1 MFLKSVFKL
10 SSATLFSQVLV
21 VLVLPILVL
30 LYEPSAFA
38 IYALY
43 IAIVNLVSSAACLRL
58 EHAIVIA
65 KKYHFKYLYSLSFYC
80 AFIAA
85 ICSPI
90 FVIIAFQLNDLVY
103 ANAVLFLTVSPLG
116 VFFTAA
122 WNINYSCRNRSENYG
137 LIAKAQIAKNIALV
151 AAQLLLGY
159 LFQSNLEMMVIAHV
173 FSLFIANIL
182 LRPNIHFSYSLKK
195 FRVILKR
202 YEKFPK
208 YSAPSIFVNTF
219 GKSSIPFF
227 IGSAGGATIL
237 GYYAL
242 LERLLGGP
250 SALIGNAIGRVY
262 YRSAAKVKSSNEM
275 ALRLF
280 DKTSLLLLTLSIT
293 FFGSAYLLTLFD
305 LSFVLDEKWQ
315 GVVHLL
321 PLLLPIFFLKFIV
334 VPTSM
339 TTNVYEKQKLSLIW
353 NTSYVVSLN
362 VVMGLITLVN
372 DYKLLLQGYVM
383 CSLIFYFILFFLLR
397 GFIKKEKRIVF
408 DRK

>member
-10 SSATLFSQVLV
+10 SSATLFSQALV
-21 VLVLPILVL
+21 VLTLPVLVL
-30 LYEPSAFA
+30 LYVPDAFA

-65 KKYHFKYLYSLSFYC
+65 RKHHFKYLSSLSFYC

-103 ANAVLFLTVSPLG
+103 ANAILFLIATPLG

-182 LRPNIHFSYSLKK
+182 LRPNVHFSYSLKK

-237 GYYAL
+237 GHYAL
-242 LERLLGGP
+242 LERLLGAP

-262 YRSAAKVKSSNEM
+262 YRSAAKLKGNNLI

-280 DKTSLLLLTLSIT
+280 DKTSLLLLALSII
-293 FFGSAYLLTLFD
+293 FFGSAYLLTFFD
-305 LSFVLDEKWQ
+305 LSLVLDEKWQ
-315 GVVHLL
+315 GVIHLL

-334 VPTSM
+334 VPLSM
-339 TTNVYEKQKLSLIW
+339 TTNVYQKQKLSLIW
-353 NTSYVVSLN
+353 NTAYVISLN
-362 VVMGLITLVN
+362 VVMVGMMFFN
-372 DYKLLLQGYVM
+372 DFRMLLQGYVI
-383 CSLIFYFILFFLLR
+383 CSLMFYSILFFLLR
-397 GFIKKEKRIVF
+397 GFIIKERPFVF
-408 DRK
+408 NGK

>member
-1 MFLKSVFKL
+1 MFFKAVFKL

-21 VLVLPILVL
+21 VMTLPILVL

-65 KKYHFKYLYSLSFYC
+65 KQHHYKNLYALSFYC

-90 FVIIAFQLNDLVY
+90 IVIIAFQLSDLAH
-103 ANAVLFLTVSPLG
+103 ANAILFLIATPLG

-122 WNINYSCRNRSENYG
+122 WNINYSCGNRSEKYG

-151 AAQLLLGY
+151 VAQLLLGY
-159 LFQSNLEMMVIAHV
+159 LFQSNQEMMVTSHV
-173 FSLFIANIL
+173 FSLLIANIL
-182 LRPNIHFSYSLKK
+182 LKSNIRFRYSPKK
-195 FRVILKR
+195 FKVVLKR

-208 YSAPSIFVNTF
+208 YSAPSIFINTF

-227 IGSAGGATIL
+227 IGAVGGATIL

-242 LERLLGGP
+242 LERLLGAP

-262 YRSAAKVKSSNEM
+262 YRSAAKLKSSNVQ

-280 DKTSLLLLTLSIT
+280 DKTSLLLLVLST
-293 FFGSAYLLTLFD
+293 VFFGSAYLFTFLD
-305 LSFVLDEKWQ
+305 LSIILDEKWQ
-315 GVVHLL
+315 GAIHLL
-321 PLLLPIFFLKFIV
+321 PLLLPIFFLKFMV
-334 VPTSM
+334 VPLSM
-339 TTNVYEKQKLSLIW
+339 TTAVYEKQKLSLLW
-353 NTSYVVSLN
+353 NITYVISLN
-362 VVMGLITLVN
+362 VVMGLIMLVN
-372 DYKLLLQGYVM
+372 DYKLLLQGYVI
-383 CSLIFYFILFFLLR
+383 CSLMFYSILFFLLR
-397 GFIKKEKRIVF
+397 GFIKKERQVVF
-408 DRK
+408 NGK